1 MIDCETMT
9 DRMTLVAHGR
19 ATWSVAEEAH
29 LASCSGCSAEWR
41 VVQEAA
47 RLGTGVAE
55 RIDPAHT
62 SRMVLVRL
70 AAERRRRRWT
80 RGLGLLAAAAAA
92 AIIVWAGKPG
102 RHRADVAAS
111 AGNEFQ
117 LPLAELEGLDAG
129 QLQSVLEGFE
139 APLGGNSSPDGS
151 GLGELKDYELERVLR
166 SLEG

>member
-9 DRMTLVAHGR
+9 DRMALVAHAR
-19 ATWSVAEEAH
+19 ASWSVEEEAH
-29 LASCSGCSAEWR
+29 LAACAGCSAEWR
-41 VVQEAA
+41 IVQEAA

-55 RIDPAHT
+55 RLDSDRM
-62 SRMVLVRL
+62 SRVVLAQL

-80 RGLGLLAAAAAA
+80 RGLALLATAAAA
-92 AIIVWAGKPG
+92 AIIVWAGRPSRRG
-102 RHRADVAAS
+102 ADTVAS
-111 AGNEFQ
+111 AGSEFH

-129 QLQSVLEGFE
+129 QLQAVLEGFE
-139 APLGGNSSPDGS
+139 APLGGGSSPEGS